1 MIECNYDVVII
12 GGGTGGVCAAAA
24 FLKAKYRIAVIEKR
38 DVLGGTTTNGL
49 VSTWAEGVNLDFHI
63 EMFNELSKT
72 GDTMGKLEDSWLPA
86 NLSKKG
92 KSNIIKFNP
101 VRIAEYYK
109 SVFDNSPTPNIDI
122 YLNSVF
128 EQVEMQSE
136 KQIGAVFV
144 SAPVGKMKFSAKF
157 FIDASGDGILCRK
170 AAECLCISPEPYYL
184 GRDAKE
190 RFNESLAMKENDSS
204 ELNEPSL
211 FFRVSNENC
220 NLKQYQ
226 CIDSVYAFYQS
237 DHERIKIDDAVFLDD
252 SAFKARNYDLSKI
265 YIERPNY
272 IKVDGYRY
280 SINADGHEVSLCNPM
295 SGAGVTGDEI
305 LKYSHDENA
314 QYSFLK
320 KRTQEYWKYIKYS
333 LVLAQRCGK
342 TGYCDHSGW
351 LVSDYTFNITDEFAK
366 ICGIRESYRIKCQYM
381 LSQNDMNCD
390 VRTCANIG
398 GERFIAIGCHNIDM
412 HNQKGLSDADIDT
425 FNKQYL
431 RPYGIRYDCFVPDF
445 LSNVLVGCKAFGAS
459 QLAVSSARI
468 VKTISQIGWGCGNAI
483 RLCLDKNKS
492 DTALDDSLIPILQSE
507 QYTNFIK
514 SYSIIKDQ

>member
-157 FIDASGDGILCRK
+157 F
-170 AAECLCISPEPYYL
+170 Y
-184 GRDAKE
+184 
-190 RFNESLAMKENDSS
+190 
-204 ELNEPSL
+204 
-211 FFRVSNENC
+211 
-220 NLKQYQ
+220 
-226 CIDSVYAFYQS
+226 
-237 DHERIKIDDAVFLDD
+237 
-252 SAFKARNYDLSKI
+252 
-265 YIERPNY
+265 
-272 IKVDGYRY
+272 
-280 SINADGHEVSLCNPM
+280 
-295 SGAGVTGDEI
+295 
-305 LKYSHDENA
+305 
-314 QYSFLK
+314 
-320 KRTQEYWKYIKYS
+320 
-333 LVLAQRCGK
+333 
-342 TGYCDHSGW
+342 
-351 LVSDYTFNITDEFAK
+351 
-366 ICGIRESYRIKCQYM
+366 
-381 LSQNDMNCD
+381 
-390 VRTCANIG
+390 
-398 GERFIAIGCHNIDM
+398 
-412 HNQKGLSDADIDT
+412 
-425 FNKQYL
+425 
-431 RPYGIRYDCFVPDF
+431 
-445 LSNVLVGCKAFGAS
+445 
-459 QLAVSSARI
+459 
-468 VKTISQIGWGCGNAI
+468 
-483 RLCLDKNKS
+483 
-492 DTALDDSLIPILQSE
+492 
-507 QYTNFIK
+507 
-514 SYSIIKDQ
+514 